1 VHPQRLGGRDN
12 LDAVIAKNPLHL
24 IGDVGVLA
32 AAHEPRSML
41 DDRDA
46 AAEATVSLGQLE
58 ADVAAAEH
66 DQMRRHIVEL
76 QSLDMGERP
85 RRFETRNA
93 RNGRVRS
100 DVEENLLAREHTR
113 PAVVEADLERFR
125 RHKTP

>member
-1 VHPQRLGGRDN
+1 
-12 LDAVIAKNPLHL
+12 
-24 IGDVGVLA
+24 
-32 AAHEPRSML
+32 ML

-85 RRFETRNA
+85 CRFET
-93 RNGRVRS
+93 
-100 DVEENLLAREHTR
+100 
-113 PAVVEADLERFR
+113 
-125 RHKTP
+125 